1 MQAPLEIA
9 FHNIKSTKWE
19 VDLIRTR
26 VAELDT
32 GPVAIKIC
40 AKDG

>member
-19 VDLIRTR
+19 EDLVRAR

-32 GPVAIKIC
+32 GPAAIKIW